1 MRTRVPF
8 TVTALLALGA
18 GPLTAQQPTGAELHS
33 RFIEAIGGKASLQK
47 VTSRRLWGKFEVA
60 AQGMTGPLEIAT
72 AAPSKLLVR
81 TEIPG
86 LGVSLSGYD
95 GEVAWTMNPAMG
107 PQLLEGM
114 ALEQLKQQADIHAEL
129 HPEKYIASRT
139 TTGEAEYDGKQCWNV
154 TVKTHT
160 GETYTECYNKDNGLL
175 LASVRKTA
183 SPMGEMEAT
192 TIFVEYKAFNGVK
205 IPAVVKASA
214 MGFTQVVTVDS
225 VSTKPIPDSVFALPP
240 EVKAL
245 KK

>member
-1 MRTRVPF
+1 MQF
-8 TVTALLALGA
+8 TIVGLLALGA
-18 GPLTAQQPTGAELHS
+18 GPAAAQGGQPTGAQLHA
-33 RFIEAIGGKASLQK
+33 RFVEAIGGKATLQR
-47 VTSRRLWGKFEVA
+47 VTSRRVYARFEVA
-60 AQGMTGPLEIAT
+60 SQGMSGPVEIVA

-86 LGVSLSGYD
+86 MGVSLSGYD

-107 PQLLEGM
+107 PQLLDGM

-139 TTGEAEYDGKQCWNV
+139 TTGEAEYEGKKCWNV

-160 GETYTECYNKDNGLL
+160 GETYSECYDKDNGLL
-175 LASVRKTA
+175 LAAVRKTA
-183 SPMGEMEAT
+183 SPMGEMETT
-192 TIFVEYKAFNGVK
+192 TIFVEYKAFDGIK
-205 IPAVVKASA
+205 IPSVVKASA
-214 MGFTQVVTVDS
+214 MGFTQLVTVDS
-225 VSTKPIPDSVFALPP
+225 VSTRPIPDSVFALPP